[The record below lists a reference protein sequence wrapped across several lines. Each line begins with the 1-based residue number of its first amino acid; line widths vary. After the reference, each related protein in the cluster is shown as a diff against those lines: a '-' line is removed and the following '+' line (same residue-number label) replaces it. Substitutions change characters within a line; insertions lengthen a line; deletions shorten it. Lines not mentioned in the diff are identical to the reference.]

1 MKQQYTK
8 GPWVIKVRKHDDF
21 TVAEIEIDASP
32 YRGEVARLQS
42 CEHIDGIA
50 TDELL
55 ANARLIAA
63 APELLE
69 ALEKTLER
77 LEELRIESG
86 RDVDWGEEDAFR
98 MGEWFEHDEIAAM
111 KIAGAAIAKAK
122 GEPQ

>member
-1 MKQQYTK
+1 MTQKHTP
-8 GPWVIKVRKHDDF
+8 GPWVLKVRKHDDF

-32 YRGEVARLQS
+32 YRGDVARLQS

-55 ANARLIAA
+55 ANARLIAS

-69 ALEKTLER
+69 ALEMAVLWLKFD
-77 LEELRIESG
+77 G
-86 RDVDWGEEDAFR
+86 KYDVLGFQ
-98 MGEWFEHDEIAAM
+98 
-111 KIAGAAIAKAK
+111 AAIAKAK